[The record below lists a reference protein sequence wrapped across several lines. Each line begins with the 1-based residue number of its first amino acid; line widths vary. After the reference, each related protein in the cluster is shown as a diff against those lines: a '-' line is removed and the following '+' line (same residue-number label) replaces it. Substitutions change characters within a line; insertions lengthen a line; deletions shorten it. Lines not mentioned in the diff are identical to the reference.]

1 MQSMQSMQST
11 VQSQADPQG
20 DQSNQTMQVMM
31 MLVQSQSMMLQNQQA
46 EIRELK
52 ESIKAIADKRKQQ
65 NTQINSVWSDND
77 RIRIQANLDTHPLKK
92 DIMLKPAFKGGK
104 QCEYM
109 SGHTVNA
116 HMNEVFGFNGWNTEV
131 FNEDSN
137 IISKPGPDSGNF
149 HVSVTVNCKVILAD
163 GSFHVDTGTGDG
175 QQLNLHAAMDTARK
189 GAFTDAMK
197 RACKK
202 FGNYMGL
209 SLYVGGSKESAKKTA
224 YSTKGERDT
233 AVEARAQEGRDVLAV
248 TEQQQHTMQ
257 ASRPTSSSGDA
268 ENRGS
273 LANVKKES
281 DGLPQMN
288 SSNAPAVSV
297 PPKPAPGPHPQAPA
311 SAGGIKRSGPVTNP
325 YASSKK
331 PKA

>member
-1 MQSMQSMQST
+1 MQSMQST

-46 EIRELK
+46 EIRGESLRGVLISTNDRLSTQILTLFTLELK

-131 FNEDSN
+131 RSCDEF
-137 IISKPGPDSGNF
+137 
-149 HVSVTVNCKVILAD
+149 VCRV
-163 GSFHVDTGTGDG
+163 
-175 QQLNLHAAMDTARK
+175 R
-189 GAFTDAMK
+189 
-197 RACKK
+197 
-202 FGNYMGL
+202 
-209 SLYVGGSKESAKKTA
+209 
-224 YSTKGERDT
+224 
-233 AVEARAQEGRDVLAV
+233 VLF
-248 TEQQQHTMQ
+248 
-257 ASRPTSSSGDA
+257 
-268 ENRGS
+268 
-273 LANVKKES
+273 
-281 DGLPQMN
+281 
-288 SSNAPAVSV
+288 
-297 PPKPAPGPHPQAPA
+297 
-311 SAGGIKRSGPVTNP
+311 
-325 YASSKK
+325 
-331 PKA
+331 